1 MKSVVYKVFLMLE
14 RVHIDPVIFG
24 RPSTTEECYDPNI
37 KGEPV
42 SYGRTVIIHTQSAT
56 EEL

>member
-1 MKSVVYKVFLMLE
+1 MNSVVYKVFLMLE

-42 SYGRTVIIHTQSAT
+42 SYGRTAIIHAQSAT
-56 EEL
+56 E